1 MPHEAIVI
9 ALRAQSRAI
18 EKTTMGRVR
27 LVALALLVAAACAGR
42 SNDSPGGDDAGSHAY
57 TSSFPRLSHWQWENT
72 VQDLLGLPEP
82 PGLAPGFDPD
92 PPLGRF
98 DNNLTRLRMTPG
110 LWQDYQR
117 AAEVMAARVT
127 ADPAALD
134 RVLPADLPADGSART
149 RAFIEQFGARALRRP
164 LAAAEVDRYQAL
176 FDAAPRHYQADMDP
190 WVAGVRITIEAM
202 LQSPH
207 FVYRAELGAQPEDGA
222 DGEIKL
228 SAYQVAS
235 RLSYALWNTMPDD
248 ELMAAAAE
256 GSLDTEEGVRAQA
269 LRMQDDPRTR
279 ASLAHFHRQVFALHE
294 YADQSKHLALFPEWR
309 PELGALM
316 AEEAE
321 LFLAALVFERDGTIG
336 DIFTST
342 LTYVNAE
349 LAAIYG
355 LEGDFGSELVPAEL
369 DSGTRAGFLTR
380 LGFLTRNATLTEPD
394 PIHRGVFVNLN
405 ILCRP
410 IAAVPS
416 LPDDLIPVG
425 KTNRERINSITGP
438 GTCGQ
443 RCHATII
450 NPIGFGLEHY
460 DAIGRHRTEDRGYP
474 VNAADTYVF
483 AEGRSITFEDGV
495 ELSHELARAPE
506 AHACYVSNLLE
517 YLYGGEHGADPGVVR
532 ELTRLSVED
541 GASIRELMGALAS
554 SRAFRYRLPA
564 GKE

>member
-1 MPHEAIVI
+1 
-9 ALRAQSRAI
+9 
-18 EKTTMGRVR
+18 MGRV
-27 LVALALLVAAACAGR
+27 LLLALIALVAAGCVDQIG
-42 SNDSPGGDDAGSHAY
+42 DPPGEDTGSQA
-57 TSSFPRLSHWQWENT
+57 SMSAFPRLSHWQWENT
-72 VQDLLGLPEP
+72 VHDLLRLLEP
-82 PGLAPGFDPD
+82 PGLASRFDPD

-117 AAEVMAARVT
+117 AAEVVAARVT
-127 ADPAALD
+127 GDPAALG
-134 RVLPADLPADGSART
+134 RVLPAGLPADGSART

-164 LAAAEVDRYQAL
+164 LAAAEVDRYQTL
-176 FDAAPRHYQADMDP
+176 FAAAPRHYQAGMDP

-207 FVYRAELGAQPEDGA
+207 FVYRVELGDRAEDDGA
-222 DGEIKL
+222 DGANSAIRL
-228 SAYQVAS
+228 SAYEVAS
-235 RLSYALWNTMPDD
+235 RLSYAFWNTMPDD

-269 LRMQDDPRTR
+269 LRMLGDPRTR
-279 ASLAHFHRQVFALHE
+279 VSLAHFHRQVFALHE
-294 YADQSKHLALFPEWR
+294 YADLAKHPALFPEWR

-316 AEEAE
+316 AREAE
-321 LFLAALVFERDGTIG
+321 LFLAGVVFERDGTIG

-355 LEGDFGSELVPAEL
+355 LEGDFGAELVAAEL

-380 LGFLTRNATLTEPD
+380 LGFLTRNATLTDPD

-405 ILCRP
+405 LLCRP

-416 LPDDLIPVG
+416 LPDDLMPVG
-425 KTNRERINSITGP
+425 KTNRERISSITGP
-438 GTCGQ
+438 GTCGEP
-443 RCHATII
+443 CHGTII

-460 DAIGRHRTEDRGYP
+460 DAIGRYRTEDRGYP

-483 AEGRSITFEDGV
+483 ADGRSITFDGGV
-495 ELSHELARAPE
+495 ELSHELARTPD
-506 AHACYVSNLLE
+506 AHACYISNLLE
-517 YLYGGEHGADPGVVR
+517 YLYGGARGADPSVVS
-532 ELTRLSVED
+532 ELERLSIEE
-541 GASIRELMGALAS
+541 GASIRELMGRLAS

-564 GKE
+564 SKEQGR